1 MNATSGPAAQRA
13 VAQYAR
19 LLHDRGWVANHDGNV
34 SVRATDGVRFYA
46 TPTAWSK
53 REVDPSD
60 VVVVDKSGKIL
71 SGRNRLFSEWHLH
84 AACYA
89 ARPDVG
95 AVLHAHPPAAT
106 AFGLSRRE
114 MGCPVLPEIVVS
126 LGARIP
132 LVDYAFPKSDAQDR
146 QIAHELT
153 QGDADALLVAHN
165 GVVTVGVD
173 LEQAY
178 LRMELVEHYAEILL
192 KTVPLGGA
200 VALPDDDVKKLLD
213 ARTKAGLGRA
223 GRAAK
228 KSA

>member
-1 MNATSGPAAQRA
+1 MNPTSGPGAQRA
-13 VAQYAR
+13 VAEYAR
-19 LLHDRGWVANHDGNV
+19 LLHERGWVANHDGNV
-34 SVRATDGVRFYA
+34 SVRASDKVRFYA

-53 REVDPSD
+53 RSVAPGD
-60 VVVVDKSGKIL
+60 VVVVDAKGKVL

-89 ARPDVG
+89 ARPDVN

-106 AFGLSRRE
+106 AFGLARRE
-114 MGCPVLPEIVVS
+114 IGCPALPEIVVS
-126 LGARIP
+126 LGARVP
-132 LVDYAFPKSDAQDR
+132 LVDYAPPKSDAQDAAVAR
-146 QIAHELT
+146 ELT
-153 QGDADALLVAHN
+153 TGDADALLIAAN

-173 LEQAY
+173 LEQAF

-192 KTVPLGGA
+192 RTIPLGGA
-200 VALPDDDVKKLLD
+200 VALPDADVKKLLE

-228 KSA
+228 A